1 MPTHKVK
8 GGYQWGKHGKIY
20 PTKKQAD
27 KQGQAIYASGWKEN
41 KTNENM
47 KQNKKL
53 IRLTESDLYNIIK
66 ESINKIYKEKD
77 NLKKIINHPSQDL
90 QQLINIC
97 EEYKLNKIRL
107 FFDKFEIKILKNIL
121 GKKIKYNNESNYV
134 AEFIIPNNGFGDN
147 YACVLSVLEFSGY
160 GVSKNYI
167 CEISYD
173 EFCKLL
179 NYFYFD
185 GNQWVKK

>member
-53 IRLTESDLYNIIK
+53 IRLTESDLHNIIK
-66 ESINKIYKEKD
+66 TSINTILETSNSNIKKQYINKIHKLTKDITSHLYKDENWEAVNQVFDIIENIIGHNGELNVWCENGGYWKRAGEFPNYKEYKF
-77 NLKKIINHPSQDL
+77 NIQLTNGNEINGSLKCHTAGTIEDPFDRYDVTINM
-90 QQLINIC
+90 
-97 EEYKLNKIRL
+97 
-107 FFDKFEIKILKNIL
+107 
-121 GKKIKYNNESNYV
+121 
-134 AEFIIPNNGFGDN
+134 
-147 YACVLSVLEFSGY
+147 
-160 GVSKNYI
+160 
-167 CEISYD
+167 
-173 EFCKLL
+173 
-179 NYFYFD
+179 
-185 GNQWVKK
+185 W